1 MTGPVVVG
9 IDGSPAGT
17 TAAWWAAREAV
28 TRGRPL
34 LLLHSWSTQPL
45 DVPPARE
52 ALGRQ
57 RHGGRLLQR
66 AETELLRRYPGLR
79 LTTELT
85 STPASEA
92 LLDLGGLAELLVLGS
107 RGHGS
112 TASFLLGSTSLY
124 VLGRARCPAVVV
136 RAGDPAVEDGSGRP
150 AAAEPGEVVVGVKE
164 TGPAADPLLEF
175 AFTAADSRRARVRA
189 VRALPPF
196 GTVSPLHAMAAGH
209 ADSHHEAEEHAR
221 LAAALAPWREKF
233 PHVLVVEQVT
243 AGPATA
249 VLLYAAEHSRLTVLG
264 RERNPSHLTWKL
276 GPVTHAALH
285 HMPCPVAVVPHD

>member
-17 TAAWWAAREAV
+17 TAAWWAAREAA

-45 DVPPARE
+45 DVPLARE
-52 ALGRQ
+52 ALGKQ
-57 RHGGRLLQR
+57 RNGGRLLQR
-66 AETELLRRYPGLR
+66 TETELLRRYPGLKP
-79 LTTELT
+79 TTELT
-85 STPASEA
+85 STPAAEA

-136 RAGDPAVEDGSGRP
+136 RAGDPAVEDGPGRP
-150 AAAEPGEVVVGVKE
+150 AADRGEVVVGVKE
-164 TGPAADPLLEF
+164 TGPAAEPLLEF
-175 AFTAADSRRARVRA
+175 AFTAADARGTRVRA
-189 VRALPPF
+189 VRALQPF
-196 GTVSPLHAMAAGH
+196 GTVDPVHAMAASH
-209 ADSHHEAEEHAR
+209 ADSRHEAEEHAR
-221 LAAALAPWREKF
+221 LTAALAPWREKF
-233 PHVLVVEQVT
+233 PHVPVVEQVA
-243 AGPATA
+243 AGPAGA
-249 VLLYAAEHSRLTVLG
+249 VLLYAAEHGELTVLG
-264 RERNPSHLTWKL
+264 RKRHPSHLTWKL

>member
-17 TAAWWAAREAV
+17 TAAWWAAREAAS
-28 TRGRPL
+28 RRRPL

-45 DVPPARE
+45 DVPLAHE
-52 ALGRQ
+52 ALGKQ
-57 RHGGRLLQR
+57 QNGGRLLQR
-66 AETELLRRYPGLR
+66 TETELLHHYPGLV

-85 STPASEA
+85 STPATEA

-150 AAAEPGEVVVGVKE
+150 VAADRGEVVVGVKE
-164 TGPAADPLLEF
+164 TGRAADPLLEF
-175 AFTAADSRRARVRA
+175 AFAAADRRRARVRV
-189 VRALPPF
+189 VRALQSF
-196 GTVSPLHAMAAGH
+196 GTVAPVHAMAAGH

-221 LAAALAPWREKF
+221 LAAVLAPWREKF
-233 PHVLVVEQVT
+233 PHVRVVEQVA
-243 AGPATA
+243 AGPAAA
-249 VLLYAAEHSRLTVLG
+249 VLLYAAERSELTVLG
-264 RERNPSHLTWKL
+264 RRRNPSHLTWRL
-276 GPVTHAALH
+276 GPVAHAALH

>member
-17 TAAWWAAREAV
+17 KAAWWAAREAAS
-28 TRGRPL
+28 RRRPL

-45 DVPPARE
+45 DVPLAHE
-52 ALGRQ
+52 ALGKQ
-57 RHGGRLLQR
+57 QNGGRLLQR
-66 AETELLRRYPGLR
+66 TETELLHHYPGLV

-85 STPASEA
+85 STPATEA

-150 AAAEPGEVVVGVKE
+150 VAADRGEVVVGVKE
-164 TGPAADPLLEF
+164 TGRAADPLLEF
-175 AFTAADSRRARVRA
+175 AFAAADRRRARVRV
-189 VRALPPF
+189 VRALQSF
-196 GTVSPLHAMAAGH
+196 GTVAPVHAMAAGH

-221 LAAALAPWREKF
+221 LAAVLAPWREKF
-233 PHVLVVEQVT
+233 PNVRVVEQVA
-243 AGPATA
+243 AGPAAA
-249 VLLYAAEHSRLTVLG
+249 VLLYAAEHSELTVLG
-264 RERNPSHLTWKL
+264 RRRNPSHLTWRL
-276 GPVTHAALH
+276 GPVAHAALH

>member
-17 TAAWWAAREAV
+17 TAAWWAAREAA

-45 DVPPARE
+45 DVPVARE
-52 ALGRQ
+52 TLGKQ
-57 RHGGRLLQR
+57 RNGGRLLQR
-66 AETELLRRYPGLR
+66 AETELRSRYPGLT

-85 STPASEA
+85 STPAAEA

-136 RAGDPAVEDGSGRP
+136 RAGDPAVEDASGRP
-150 AAAEPGEVVVGVKE
+150 AAADRGEVVVGVKE
-164 TGPAADPLLEF
+164 TGPAAEPLLEF
-175 AFTAADSRRARVRA
+175 AFTAADSRGARVRA
-189 VRALPPF
+189 VRALRPF
-196 GTVSPLHAMAAGH
+196 GTAAPVHAMAAGH
-209 ADSHHEAEEHAR
+209 AYSRHEAEEHAR
-221 LAAALAPWREKF
+221 LTAALAPWREKF
-233 PHVLVVEQVT
+233 PQVPVVEQVA

-249 VLLYAAEHSRLTVLG
+249 VLLYAAEHSELTVLG
-264 RERNPSHLTWKL
+264 RERHPSHLTWKL